1 MAWTAPMTAVA
12 SAIFTAPQFNLNVRD
27 NLLETM
33 PAKAS
38 LTGQYFTTNATNAV
52 VARRIAS
59 ATVSTSQS
67 TTSTTFTDLTT
78 AGPSVTITTST
89 RALVIVSA
97 EMTKGSGD
105 TTTSTARASIDVTG
119 ASTIVA
125 GDDIGLCRAGPN
137 RPFQFSREV
146 YYTALNEGSNTFKM
160 VYRVSSG
167 TGTFSNR
174 EIVVIPF

>member
-1 MAWTAPMTAVA
+1 MTAVS

-27 NLLETM
+27 NLLETA
-33 PAKAS
+33 PAKAAIAN
-38 LTGQYFTTNATNAV
+38 QYFTTNATNAIV
-52 VARRIAS
+52 SNRISS

-67 TTSTTFTDLTT
+67 TTSTTFTDLAT

-89 RALVIVSA
+89 RALVIISA

-105 TTTSTARASIDVTG
+105 TAASTARASIDVSG
-119 ASTIVA
+119 ATTILS

-137 RPFQFSREV
+137 RPFQYSRTV
-146 YYTALNEGSNTFKM
+146 YYAALTAGSNTFKM

-174 EIVVIPF
+174 EIIVMPF